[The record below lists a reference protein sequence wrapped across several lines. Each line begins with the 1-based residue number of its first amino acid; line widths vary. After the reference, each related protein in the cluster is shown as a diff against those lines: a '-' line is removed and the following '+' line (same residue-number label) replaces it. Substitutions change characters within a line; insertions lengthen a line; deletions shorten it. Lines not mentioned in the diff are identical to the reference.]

1 MKEPAGE
8 QAAIRGMRHEFVKKE
23 VTPYAA
29 GWDRTGTAPLET
41 VFKIGRL
48 GLFGVCVPVGHHN
61 RHIHN
66 VSDPVV
72 RLAAALVS
80 TNPPPEPP

>member
-8 QAAIRGMRHEFVKKE
+8 REAIRDMTREFVKKE
-23 VTPYAA
+23 VTPDAA
-29 GWDRTGTAPLET
+29 EWDRTGTAPLET
-41 VFKIGRL
+41 VVKIGRL
-48 GLFGVCVPVGHHN
+48 GLFGGCLPVSYHN

-66 VSDPVV
+66 MSDPAV
-72 RLAAALVS
+72 RLAAAAVS